1 MSKPMKRAG
10 WAQGIYEQSATQ
22 KEDIG
27 ALRILQDGRKF
38 RYAKMGA
45 ADVAVGKAVASAAC
59 DADVIDEACASA
71 HAIGDYV
78 ITETITS
85 TTCAQDYFA
94 GGYLQINDGT
104 GEGHQYKIASSTAV
118 AAGTSITITL
128 EEPLRVALVATTSEF
143 SLIHSPWMA
152 VVATSTE
159 ESVFAGVT
167 PINVTA
173 AYYFWAQ
180 TGGICCCLCEAT
192 AGVAVGQVMTLSASS
207 GALQGI
213 ATPLDVDIA
222 YQVGVCYG
230 TAGVDEEYKPVLL
243 TWD

>member
-1 MSKPMKRAG
+1 MKRAG

-22 KEDIG
+22 KEDVG
-27 ALRILQDGRKF
+27 VLRILQDGRKF
-38 RYAKMGA
+38 RYAKCGA
-45 ADVAVGKAVASAAC
+45 TGIAAGKATAAAAI
-59 DADVIDEACASA
+59 DGDVMNEACASA

-143 SLIHSPWMA
+143 TLVHSPWMA
-152 VVATSTE
+152 VVETTDE
-159 ESVFAGVT
+159 ENVFAGVT
-167 PINVTA
+167 PIAVTA

-180 TGGICCCLCEAT
+180 TGGVCCCLSEAS
-192 AGVAVGQVMTLSASS
+192 AAYGVGTVMTLSASS
-207 GALQGI
+207 GALQAV
-213 ATPLDVDIA
+213 ATPLDIDKT
-222 YQVGVCYG
+222 YQVGVCFG